1 MAEIHKKITT
11 CPNGHPYDPSR
22 YESCPYCSSGSFIPS
37 LDPFGGMPGHATN
50 TEDGFSATTDPTSFS
65 QNVPSDGHTA
75 FGPTTFPAQHRLSN
89 RMHDTMS
96 VDPHTPAG
104 APSPVVGWLVAI
116 NGPCRGNDYRL
127 RVGYNYI
134 GRVSGD
140 ICIHGDATIS
150 AERDSSVTYVPQTKG
165 FYIAHELGKNP
176 LLLNG
181 KPVIR
186 EAELKNYDRIT
197 IGSTNLIFIGLS
209 GEHFDWSEG

>member
-1 MAEIHKKITT
+1 
-11 CPNGHPYDPSR
+11 
-22 YESCPYCSSGSFIPS
+22 
-37 LDPFGGMPGHATN
+37 
-50 TEDGFSATTDPTSFS
+50 
-65 QNVPSDGHTA
+65 
-75 FGPTTFPAQHRLSN
+75 
-89 RMHDTMS
+89 MHDTMS

>member
-37 LDPFGGMPGHATN
+37 LDPFGGMPGHATP

-65 QNVPSDGHTA
+65 QNVPSDGPTA

-176 LLLNG
+176 LLL
-181 KPVIR
+181 
-186 EAELKNYDRIT
+186 L
-197 IGSTNLIFIGLS
+197 SLIHI
-209 GEHFDWSEG
+209 

>member
-1 MAEIHKKITT
+1 MATKNMEPRINASVHWPAMKLEKIRK
-11 CPNGHPYDPSR
+11 DR
-22 YESCPYCSSGSFIPS
+22 EK
-37 LDPFGGMPGHATN
+37 
-50 TEDGFSATTDPTSFS
+50 TS
-65 QNVPSDGHTA
+65 
-75 FGPTTFPAQHRLSN
+75 TTFPAQHRLSN